1 MVNKT
6 VPEVPKIAKT
16 TRKRKFSKT
25 SPDTANKRRI
35 DKVIDVTEDEMAEE
49 NRLIEEVARGKD
61 KAVDTETA
69 SDKEN
74 EREVDENEKKGEAK
88 KNDPKDNPT

>member
-6 VPEVPKIAKT
+6 DPEVPKIAKS

-25 SPDTANKRRI
+25 SPDTVNKRRI
-35 DKVIDVTEDEMAEE
+35 VEVIDVTEDGMTEE
-49 NRLIEEVARGKD
+49 HGLTEEVARGKD

-74 EREVDENEKKGEAK
+74 
-88 KNDPKDNPT
+88 